1 MNRKVMGGPTNPSTP
16 SGAADQHKAPLL
28 KGIEYLTSNEKLQHQ
43 IEFICGMQKQYMDL
57 VLTLIPI
64 MRKYNNYVDTDPS
77 ILGDKSAAQDIQGRS
92 ETIDETIRNYRSILE
107 LFHKY
112 RELSAV
118 LSRDGVTQ
126 EEATA
131 ARTAMD
137 ELEKQFRIYEGYLN
151 YKSIYD
157 TLKSCTAWIADAT
170 DFIAWF
176 KHEGDWEPM
185 EEHHYASESSAES
198 SITNDDDTERREPE
212 DDTCYLSSDDR
223 ETAVGSGEARDAA
236 PVPGAQ
242 QTISGSPSGSF
253 GDVDIQARIIHEFL
267 NKMNYYNAMYLA
279 NNDVNRIRGLAG
291 KLLTEETLTKV
302 QSNTDPEFEKLK
314 EAYEVASEAYNEL
327 RDELPTFQLVWDT
340 YREYD
345 FARRELTRKELTEV
359 EKAAL
364 TARMSGLEQR
374 LRGHDGFLDYG
385 QLCTFI
391 ARCGRALP
399 LMQHL
404 NEMVEELSSE
414 EANVTGGEAVS
425 PTLPEAATAS
435 SDNGRVAGKGDED
448 ASEIKEPSAA
458 PTAELHKN
466 GHVIE
471 MASTGGGIL
480 RVAPVTTANNPASTD
495 GAVSPTPPEA
505 ATAPSDNGR
514 VAGKGDEQYTDTKVR
529 ITSRKAPFTT
539 LKSAQLTFST
549 GALRILA
556 AVFIIAAV

>member
-1 MNRKVMGGPTNPSTP
+1 MNRPVMGGPTNPSTP

-92 ETIDETIRNYRSILE
+92 EAIGETIRNYRSILE

-137 ELEKQFRIYEGYLN
+137 ELKKQFRIYEGYLN

-157 TLKSCTAWIADAT
+157 TLKSCTTWIADAT
-170 DFIAWF
+170 DFIAGF

-185 EEHHYASESSAES
+185 EEHHYASGRSAES
-198 SITNDDDTERREPE
+198 PSNTASDVAGRRELE
-212 DDTCYLSSDDR
+212 DDICYLFSNDR

-253 GDVDIQARIIHEFL
+253 GDAEFQARIIHEYL
-267 NKMNYYNAMYLA
+267 NKKEYYNAMYLA

-414 EANVTGGEAVS
+414 EANVTGGEAAS
-425 PTLPEAATAS
+425 ATLPEAATAP

-458 PTAELHKN
+458 PKAELDNN
-466 GHVIE
+466 GHVNE

-480 RVAPVTTANNPASTD
+480 RGAPVTTANNPASTE
-495 GAVSPTPPEA
+495 GAASPTLPVA
-505 ATAPSDNGR
+505 AAASPRSQEH
-514 VAGKGDEQYTDTKVR
+514 VEQDTDTKVR
-529 ITSRKAPFTT
+529 ITFRKAPFTT
-539 LKSAQLTFST
+539 LKSGQLTFST
-549 GALRILA
+549 GALCILA
-556 AVFIIAAV
+556 AVFIMAAM

>member
-1 MNRKVMGGPTNPSTP
+1 MNRPVMGGPTNPSTP

-28 KGIEYLTSNEKLQHQ
+28 KDVEYLTSTKNLKHQ
-43 IEFICGMQKQYMDL
+43 IEIICGMQKQYMDL

-92 ETIDETIRNYRSILE
+92 EAIGETIRNIRSILE

-131 ARTAMD
+131 ARTAMN
-137 ELEKQFRIYEGYLN
+137 ELKKQFRIYEGYLDD
-151 YKSIYD
+151 KSIYD

-170 DFIAWF
+170 DFIAGF

-185 EEHHYASESSAES
+185 EEHHYASGRSAES
-198 SITNDDDTERREPE
+198 PSNTASDVAGRRK
-212 DDTCYLSSDDR
+212 L
-223 ETAVGSGEARDAA
+223 GSGAFYALPTETKINAEKIESQGVP

-253 GDVDIQARIIHEFL
+253 GDAEFQAGLIHEYL
-267 NKMNYYNAMYLA
+267 NKMNYYNAIYMA
-279 NNDVNRIRGLAG
+279 NNDVEQIRGLAG
-291 KLLTEETLTKV
+291 KLLTDETLTKV
-302 QSNTDPEFEKLK
+302 QSGTGPKFEKLK

-340 YREYD
+340 YRDYD

-414 EANVTGGEAVS
+414 EANVTGGEAAS
-425 PTLPEAATAS
+425 ATLPEAATAP

-458 PTAELHKN
+458 PKAELDNN
-466 GHVIE
+466 GHVNE

-480 RVAPVTTANNPASTD
+480 RGAPVTTANNPASTE
-495 GAVSPTPPEA
+495 GAASPTLPVA
-505 ATAPSDNGR
+505 AAASPRSQEHVEQDTDTTASSAISEAPSTA
-514 VAGKGDEQYTDTKVR
+514 VASG
-529 ITSRKAPFTT
+529 
-539 LKSAQLTFST
+539 LTFPT
-549 GALRILA
+549 AALPILA
-556 AVFIIAAV
+556 AVFIMAAM

>member
-28 KGIEYLTSNEKLQHQ
+28 KDVEAYASDVIVCQAAKAICDLRRQMVDLNVNVTNNCAAGKNSKGDFRALPLLIKCKSIANSYNVLLKKVDSLCKL
-43 IEFICGMQKQYMDL
+43 IKI
-57 VLTLIPI
+57 
-64 MRKYNNYVDTDPS
+64 
-77 ILGDKSAAQDIQGRS
+77 
-92 ETIDETIRNYRSILE
+92 
-107 LFHKY
+107 FHKY

-253 GDVDIQARIIHEFL
+253 GDVDIQARIIHEYL
-267 NKMNYYNAMYLA
+267 NSKQHYKAMYLA

-291 KLLTEETLTKV
+291 ELLTDETLTKV
-302 QSNTDPEFEKLK
+302 QSGTGPKFEKLK

-345 FARRELTRKELTEV
+345 FARRELTRKGLTEV

-385 QLCTFI
+385 QLYTFTG
-391 ARCGRALP
+391 RCNLTLFRL
-399 LMQHL
+399 QHL
-404 NEMVEELSSE
+404 NEMVEKLSSE
-414 EANVTGGEAVS
+414 EANVTGGEAAS
-425 PTLPEAATAS
+425 PTLPEAATAP

-495 GAVSPTPPEA
+495 GAVSPTLPEA
-505 ATAPSDNGR
+505 ATVSPRSQEH
-514 VAGKGDEQYTDTKVR
+514 VEQDTDTKVS
-529 ITSRKAPFTT
+529 ITFPEAPSTAVP
-539 LKSAQLTFST
+539 SGLTFPT
-549 GALRILA
+549 GALPILT
-556 AVFIIAAV
+556 AVFIMAAI